1 MARGTAHHLIG
12 GPARDRAATPILVA
26 KSRRLAQLH
35 AHLAFAYWP
44 RCRELG
50 LLAV

>member
-1 MARGTAHHLIG
+1 VSLSRSIILS
-12 GPARDRAATPILVA
+12 AALLAIAPPRPSLVA